1 MIING
6 QEIERIAVI
15 GLGLTGRSCASF
27 LLKQGLKPV
36 LIDTRQHLDA
46 KSISDEFLQSSVLLG
61 PLESIDFSLYQ
72 MLVVSPG
79 IAISHPALVR
89 ANQQGCQIV
98 GDIELFA
105 HFVTAP
111 VIAITGSNGKTTV
124 TSLLEQMAQA
134 DGIKAIAAGN
144 IGVPVLDVVL
154 DSSIELFILELSSFQ
169 LETTHTL
176 KLVAA
181 TVLNISDD
189 HMDRYDGLNDY
200 AKSKQRIY
208 NHCAMAVFNRQDDLT
223 ITDINMTPKAG
234 KISFGVDKPADENQ
248 LGLADGYLMQG
259 ENQLLNVSDM
269 AMVGQHNQLNAL
281 AAIALGQ
288 QAGLSLKAMID
299 TLKTFGGLEHRCQ
312 KIASDDG
319 VLWLNDSKATN
330 VGATLAALEGLK
342 SHQGK
347 LIVIAG
353 GDAKGGDLTPLKRP
367 FETTVNHLI
376 VMGKDASLFTAIASN
391 AITCNSIEE
400 AVIQASTFAN
410 SGDIVLLS
418 PACASI
424 DMFDNYMQR
433 GQHFI
438 DAIGS
443 LHER

>member
-6 QEIERIAVI
+6 QEIEHIAVI

-234 KISFGVDKPADENQ
+234 KISFGVDKPTDENQ

>member
-6 QEIERIAVI
+6 QEIEHIAVI

-36 LIDTRQHLDA
+36 LIDTRKHLEA
-46 KSISDEFLQSSVLLG
+46 KVISQEFEQSSVLLG
-61 PLESIDFSLYQ
+61 PLDTIDFSRFQ

-79 IAISHPALVR
+79 IAISHPALVE

-105 HFVTAP
+105 HFAKAP
-111 VIAITGSNGKTTV
+111 VVAITGSNGKTTV
-124 TSLLEQMAQA
+124 TSLLEKMAI
-134 DGIKAIAAGN
+134 DSGLKAVAAGN

-154 DSSIELFILELSSFQ
+154 DSTIELFILELSSFQ

-176 KLVAA
+176 NLAAA

-189 HMDRYDGLNDY
+189 HMDRYYDLNDY

-208 NHCAMAVFNRQDDLT
+208 RHCDMAVFNRQDELT
-223 ITDINMTPKAG
+223 ASTTAQQT
-234 KISFGVDKPADENQ
+234 SFGIDKSSDSKSF
-248 LGLADGYLMQG
+248 GLADGYLMQG
-259 ENQLLNVSDM
+259 EHQLLNVCDM

-288 QAGLSLKAMID
+288 QAGLPLKVMTE

-312 KIASDDG
+312 KIPSDDG

-342 SHQGK
+342 AHQGK

-353 GDAKGGDLTPLKRP
+353 GDAKGGDLTPLKLP
-367 FETTVNHLI
+367 FETIVNNLI
-376 VMGKDASLFTAIASN
+376 VMGKDAALFNTIAPD
-391 AITCNSIEE
+391 AITCHSMLE
-400 AVIQASTFAN
+400 AVTLASGFAS

-438 DAIGS
+438 DAIGG